1 MVKVPHLTNSWLL
14 VSECDL
20 YRREP
25 VAIAM
30 ILFYVEWVTQI
41 GDPQGSVYNALNS
54 LMIEFSDAEK
64 KATVYDEAGY
74 PISNATLSGLAM
86 SPGWIWVRSSHDQ
99 LLCDSSLVH
108 ELVHIAIWSIKKTDG
123 DPDHGGHKYWGWQV
137 EHSILIQDVN
147 QDLCELGL

>member
-1 MVKVPHLTNSWLL
+1 MVKVPSLDNSWLL
-14 VSECDL
+14 VSECDM

-30 ILFYVEWVTQI
+30 MLFYVEWLKQI
-41 GDPQGSVYNALNS
+41 GDPRKDVYNALNN

-64 KATVYDEAGY
+64 RASAYDEAGY
-74 PISNATLSGLAM
+74 PILSASLSGVAL
-86 SPGWIWVRSSHDQ
+86 SPGWIWVKSSHAQ
-99 LLCDSSLVH
+99 LLCESSLVH

-123 DPDHGGHKYWGWQV
+123 DPDHTGPKYWGWQV

-147 QDLCELGL
+147 QVLCELGI